1 MVDSLVEVISVGEDF
16 NEDVP
21 IDVFTDDKCDV
32 ILAKMEDI
40 DVFVDDVLVNVTV
53 EGTIDGVDNIVALGV
68 AVESPE
74 V

>member
-32 ILAKMEDI
+32 ILVKMEDI